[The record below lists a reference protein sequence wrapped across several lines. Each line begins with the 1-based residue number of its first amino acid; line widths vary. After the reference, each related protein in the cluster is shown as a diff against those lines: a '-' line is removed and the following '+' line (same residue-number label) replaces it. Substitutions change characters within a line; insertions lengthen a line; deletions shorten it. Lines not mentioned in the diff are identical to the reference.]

1 MLLRASQ
8 KCAQTPGVESE
19 VAIWGIALRPST
31 CAASPLAKGL
41 RESLF
46 LCSELEFRSSKE
58 KRYQGTRGLQGDM
71 GGLVRVLL
79 PPT

>member
-1 MLLRASQ
+1 M
-8 KCAQTPGVESE
+8 
-19 VAIWGIALRPST
+19 AIWGIALCPST

-71 GGLVRVLL
+71 GGPWRRDSPRWPGL
-79 PPT
+79 